1 MKSWLLGIHVR
12 LVGNPE
18 VTPIDV
24 NWCKI
29 IESLTERFNST

>member
-1 MKSWLLGIHVR
+1 MKLWLLGIHVR

-29 IESLTERFNST
+29 IESLTECSNCT